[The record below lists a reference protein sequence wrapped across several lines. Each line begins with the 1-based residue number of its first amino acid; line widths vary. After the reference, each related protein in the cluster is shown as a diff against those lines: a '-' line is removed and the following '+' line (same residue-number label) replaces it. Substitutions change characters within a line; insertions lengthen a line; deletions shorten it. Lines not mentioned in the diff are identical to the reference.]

1 MRISPSPQQLAA
13 FLHLARSGSFSEA
26 ARLQGVS
33 QPAISRTVQQLEEAI
48 GHRLFDRTT
57 RSVALTPTG
66 QELLP
71 IAERLVAE
79 FDNSFGE
86 LARFIAG
93 RRGRVAVAAL
103 PSIAAVLLPPAIAR
117 YREDHPDVEVAIMDG
132 LSGSVLDA
140 VAEGR
145 ADIGLTIKPSP
156 RATLNYRP
164 LMSDEFGLVCRPDD
178 ALAGKSPLPW
188 SVFAQ
193 RPFVAMAPESSV
205 RQMTDA
211 AFLQAGLAIPPLYG
225 CAFLGTTGHL
235 VAAGLGITA
244 LPRLT
249 LPLLGRLG
257 LVWRR
262 LERPVMRRH
271 LGAVT
276 RVGRTPSPAAL
287 DFLAALQRQER
298 MPEGRSAQ
306 SGGVRPRSVMSCP
319 S

>member
-1 MRISPSPQQLAA
+1 MRISLTPQQLSA
-13 FLHLARSGSFSEA
+13 FLRLARTGSFSGA
-26 ARLQGVS
+26 ARQLGVS
-33 QPAISRTVQQLEEAI
+33 QPALSRTVQQLEEVI
-48 GHRLFDRTT
+48 GQRLFDRTT

-79 FDNSFGE
+79 FDSSFGE
-86 LARFIAG
+86 LARFVAG

-103 PSIAAVLLPPAIAR
+103 PSIAAVLLPPAIAC

-156 RATLNYRP
+156 RATLGYRP

-178 ALAGKSPLPW
+178 ALAGEGALPW
-188 SVFAQ
+188 SVFVQ

-211 AFLQAGLAIPPLYG
+211 AFLQAGLSIPPLYG

-244 LPRLT
+244 LPWLT

-262 LERPVMRRH
+262 LERPVMRRQM
-271 LGAVT
+271 GAVT
-276 RVGRTPSPAAL
+276 RAGRTPVPAAL
-287 DFLAALQRQER
+287 AFLAVLQREAKTLDGIPTR
-298 MPEGRSAQ
+298 
-306 SGGVRPRSVMSCP
+306 
-319 S
+319 

>member
-33 QPAISRTVQQLEEAI
+33 QPALSRTVQHLEEVI
-48 GHRLFDRTT
+48 GQRLFDRTT

-79 FDNSFGE
+79 FDSSFGE
-86 LARFIAG
+86 LARFVAG
-93 RRGRVAVAAL
+93 RRGRVVVAAL
-103 PSIAAVLLPPAIAR
+103 PSIAAVMLPPAIAR
-117 YREDHPDVEVAIMDG
+117 YRLDHPDVEVAIMDG

-156 RATLNYRP
+156 RTTLSYRP

-178 ALAGKSPLPW
+178 PLAGEEALPW
-188 SVFAQ
+188 SVFAE

-235 VAAGLGITA
+235 VAAGLGVTA

-257 LVWRR
+257 LAWRR

-271 LGAVT
+271 MGVVT
-276 RVGRTPSPAAL
+276 RAGRTLAPAAL
-287 DFLAALQRQER
+287 AFLAALQEQAKMLEESPTRR
-298 MPEGRSAQ
+298 WPGPRSAHL
-306 SGGVRPRSVMSCP
+306 
-319 S
+319 

>member
-1 MRISPSPQQLAA
+1 MRISLTPQQLSA
-13 FLHLARSGSFSEA
+13 FLRLARTGSFSGA
-26 ARLQGVS
+26 ALQLGVS
-33 QPAISRTVQQLEEAI
+33 QPALSRTVQQLEEAI
-48 GHRLFDRTT
+48 GQRLFDRTT
-57 RSVALTPTG
+57 RSVALMPTG

-79 FDNSFGE
+79 FDTSFGE

-93 RRGRVAVAAL
+93 RRGRVTVAAL

-117 YREDHPDVEVAIMDG
+117 YCADHPCVEVAIMDG

-178 ALAGKSPLPW
+178 ALAGEGPLPW

-211 AFLQAGLAIPPLYG
+211 AFLQAGLAVPPLYG
-225 CAFLGTTGHL
+225 CGFLGTTGHL
-235 VAAGLGITA
+235 VAAGLGITD

-271 LGAVT
+271 MGAVT
-276 RVGRTPSPAAL
+276 RIGRTLSPAAL
-287 DFLAALQRQER
+287 DFLTALQRQEK
-298 MPEGRSAQ
+298 MHEGRSAQ
-306 SGGVRPRSVMSCP
+306 SCGATPQSALTLVP
-319 S
+319 

>member
-26 ARLQGVS
+26 ARLHGVS
-33 QPAISRTVQQLEEAI
+33 QPALSRTVQQLEEVI
-48 GHRLFDRTT
+48 GQRLFDRTT
-57 RSVALTPTG
+57 RSVALTSTG

-79 FDNSFGE
+79 FDSSFGE
-86 LARFIAG
+86 LARFVAG
-93 RRGRVAVAAL
+93 RCGRVALAAL

-117 YREDHPDVEVAIMDG
+117 YRLDHPDVEVAIIDG

-156 RATLNYRP
+156 RTTLSYRP
-164 LMSDEFGLVCRPDD
+164 LMSDEFGVVCRPDD
-178 ALAGKSPLPW
+178 ALAGEEALPW

-271 LGAVT
+271 MGAVT
-276 RVGRTPSPAAL
+276 RAGRTPAPAAL
-287 DFLAALQRQER
+287 VFLAALQGQAK
-298 MPEGRSAQ
+298 MLEGSPARRR
-306 SGGVRPRSVMSCP
+306 GR
-319 S
+319 